1 MVLWGTL
8 ELPRAVQPVLAEH
21 SGTTSFRSL
30 SWKLS
35 TEAGPTGCTLAFR
48 VEQRRKDAS
57 FPFGQLDQ
65 GLEAWK
71 KDRALVRSLLEDGMA
86 LKP

>member
-1 MVLWGTL
+1 
-8 ELPRAVQPVLAEH
+8 
-21 SGTTSFRSL
+21 
-30 SWKLS
+30 
-35 TEAGPTGCTLAFR
+35 